1 MTVNAVITKWGN
13 SQGIRLSRD
22 ILSVANLKIGDGIEI
37 IANENEIIIK
47 KILRRRPTITE
58 LFSDYDGDYKCEEIS
73 VGEAVGKE
81 L

>member
-22 ILSVANLKIGDGIEI
+22 VLSTANLKIGDSIEI
-37 IANENEIIIK
+37 IATENEIMIK
-47 KILRRRPTITE
+47 KIVKRRPTIDE
-58 LFSDYDGDYKCEEIS
+58 LFSNYDGDYKCEEIS
-73 VGEAVGKE
+73 VGGTVGKE

>member
-22 ILSVANLKIGDGIEI
+22 VLSTANLKIGDGIEI

-47 KILRRRPTITE
+47 KIIRRRPTIEE
-58 LFSDYDGDYKCEEIS
+58 LFANYEGSYKCEEIS
-73 VGEAVGKE
+73 VGGTVGKE

>member
-22 ILSVANLKIGDGIEI
+22 VLSTANLKIGDSIEI
-37 IANENEIIIK
+37 IASENEIMIK
-47 KILRRRPTITE
+47 KVIKRRPSIEE
-58 LFSDYDGDYKCEEIS
+58 LFENYDGDYRCGELT
-73 VGEAVGKE
+73 VGATVGKE

>member
-22 ILSVANLKIGDGIEI
+22 VLSTANLKIGDSIEI
-37 IANENEIIIK
+37 IATENEIMIK
-47 KILRRRPTITE
+47 KVIKRRPSIEE
-58 LFSDYDGDYKCEEIS
+58 LFANYEGDYSCEELD
-73 VGEAVGKE
+73 VGATVGKE